1 MTEARIT
8 AAAVYQAVRQLTIL
22 HPDGQRVSVQWQ
34 FLSRAAD
41 TAGVTR
47 YDGVQGTRKDW
58 EYFCGQVGR
67 ALNRLVQEGEL
78 VKVPL
83 RHGRGLEFLTQQ
95 QHAARQA
102 ADSCIRVARQ
112 ARDAERER
120 VYDELLVHG
129 IPVESER
136 GQEIRLSFT
145 AWSHVLTAL
154 DAMVAGRSEG

>member
-1 MTEARIT
+1 MTEARIK
-8 AAAVYQAVRQLTIL
+8 AAEVYRAVRQLTIL
-22 HPDGQRVSVQWQ
+22 HPDGRRVSVQWQ

-102 ADSCIRVARQ
+102 ADSSTRAARQ

-120 VYDELLVHG
+120 VYDELMLHG
-129 IPVESER
+129 VPVESER
-136 GQEIRLSFT
+136 GQEIRLSFD
-145 AWSHVLTAL
+145 AWCTITNAL
-154 DAMVAGRSEG
+154 DVMAAGRSEG